1 MTKWREDAQP
11 EWPEAATATGELTAD
26 GRARDGRATQVFS
39 EGDVRVTGVRLPAG
53 TEILRGIPRQS
64 EGEADSLSSS
74 PEARTSRPAVRDPWQ
89 EPEEAGPGTSGPAS
103 APGSA
108 SAAGS
113 APAPGSAAGTDARSE
128 AGEHSHDPHEVTVQL
143 DAVQLG
149 DGFVRQVKEGP
160 GVAPAADR
168 PVFVDESG
176 RRSRRFRRIGMAVA
190 LACGIYAVVIV
201 ATLMSGNSN
210 APWLPVPGQKEN
222 PPAGQVDSPPLPA
235 ESAPAS
241 HPGVTAPSGTPAAGG
256 TTVPSSG
263 PSALRPEATAGT
275 GRPDPSAEPTPKAT
289 RTAPAPGPGASEP
302 APSEPADPPTTPATD
317 PTPTG
322 GSTPEPTATT
332 GTGDGGDTG
341 TVADGPAEPQPV
353 AETPAA

>member
-1 MTKWREDAQP
+1 MRVTKWREDAQP
-11 EWPEAATATGELTAD
+11 EWPEAASATGELTAD
-26 GRARDGRATQVFS
+26 GGARDRRATQVFA
-39 EGDVRVTGVRLPAG
+39 EGDVRVTGARLPAG
-53 TEILRGIPRQS
+53 TEILRGIPKQK
-64 EGEADSLSSS
+64 EGEADSLPSAQAS
-74 PEARTSRPAVRDPWQ
+74 PASRGAATAQASRPAVRDPWQ
-89 EPEEAGPGTSGPAS
+89 EPEEAVADG
-103 APGSA
+103 PGSA
-108 SAAGS
+108 AGSAAGS
-113 APAPGSAAGTDARSE
+113 APASDSDSA
-128 AGEHSHDPHEVTVQL
+128 EHTHDPHEVTVQL

-149 DGFVRQVKEGP
+149 DGFLRHVNDGP
-160 GVAPAADR
+160 GAAPAADR

-222 PPAGQVDSPPLPA
+222 PPAGQVDSPSLPE

-241 HPGVTAPSGTPAAGG
+241 EPGATVPSGTPAAGG
-256 TTVPSSG
+256 SAVPTSG
-263 PSALRPEATAGT
+263 PSAVQPEAPVGS
-275 GRPDPSAEPTPKAT
+275 GRPDTSAEPTPKAT
-289 RTAPAPGPGASEP
+289 RTAPAPGGGGASEP
-302 APSEPADPPTTPATD
+302 APSKPADPPSTPATD

-341 TVADGPAEPQPV
+341 TVAEGPAEPQPV
-353 AETPAA
+353 TEPPAV